1 MGVKEGY
8 LLTGVRFILDSDE
21 NILKLDSGD
30 GCRTLLLLLL
40 LSLISRV
47 RLCVTPWTVA
57 YQAPPSMGFSRQ
69 EYWSGLPLPSPA
81 EL

>member
-8 LLTGVRFILDSDE
+8 LLTGVRFILDSGE

-30 GCRTLLLLLL
+30 TRTELTYILLK
-40 LSLISRV
+40 
-47 RLCVTPWTVA
+47 
-57 YQAPPSMGFSRQ
+57 G
-69 EYWSGLPLPSPA
+69 